1 MFAGAPFPT
10 RSTAIRTRTAQVALG
25 LCAQVD
31 ALGRE
36 VAAALAHEE
45 LPPLQPLLAHRG
57 LLLGQLAGHVA
68 QLRRTTPVA
77 GGPDG
82 DDGHEGVPEA
92 DPLLEAVLAALE
104 QTAAETARVE
114 ALLEG
119 EVTTLR
125 AELDTMQRAAASAS
139 PYGPTV
145 TRGAGVVTPAWGVGI
160 PAVPSASS
168 RINFQG

>member
-1 MFAGAPFPT
+1 MPAGAPSLT
-10 RSTAIRTRTAQVALG
+10 RSTAIRARTAHVALG

-36 VAAALAHEE
+36 VAAALAQEE

-68 QLRRTTPVA
+68 QLRRTAPVA

-82 DDGHEGVPEA
+82 DDRAPEA

-114 ALLEG
+114 ALLAG

-125 AELDTMQRAAASAS
+125 GQLDTMQRAAATAS
-139 PYGPTV
+139 PYGTPATH
-145 TRGAGVVTPAWGVGI
+145 GAGVITPAWGVGI
-160 PAVPSASS
+160 PALAPAPS
-168 RINFQG
+168 RINYQG

>member
-1 MFAGAPFPT
+1 MSAGAPSLT
-10 RSTAIRTRTAQVALG
+10 RSAATRARTAQVALG

-36 VAAALAHEE
+36 VAVALAQEE

-68 QLRRTTPVA
+68 QLRRTAPTA
-77 GGPDG
+77 DRADG
-82 DDGHEGVPEA
+82 EDRMAEA

-114 ALLEG
+114 ALLAG

-125 AELDTMQRAAASAS
+125 GELDTMQRAAASAS
-139 PYGPTV
+139 PYGGSPAA
-145 TRGAGVVTPAWGVGI
+145 RGVGVVTPAWGVGV
-160 PAVPSASS
+160 AAPSPSSS
-168 RINFQG
+168 RINFKG